1 MKYDYQHSLILKFKN
16 HHIRKPDQRFA
27 GFRFSFKPT
36 EANLKVSL
44 KYSPID
50 KFNLTSVII
59 NTSKFF
65 LLYTV

>member
-16 HHIRKPDQRFA
+16 HHIPKPGQRLA
-27 GFRFSFKPT
+27 GFRCSFKPT